1 MPDVLVREDP
11 KLRYLEMAWS
21 RKQAKDFF
29 NTHVMPAAFPGWQAT
44 RLTQRRV
51 RYKPGIECRVHYRLR
66 ISDGERNKGVV
77 ATVTFRPGDEFG
89 AVAEHRDASN
99 GAELRL
105 FVPEYS
111 CLIEFF
117 PADFKLPG
125 LALAVD
131 PALLTEHLRTSAA
144 GHIGTASVTRVRTI
158 RYRPGI
164 SCVLGYVIESETPG
178 PREVIGKVYSKDD
191 VASGVRA
198 KLEVLSPQAA
208 EVGLTIPRLLHWS
221 QPDRFVFMD
230 RVPGI
235 GMDRLLFNASSQ
247 DEALATIDLAAEA
260 LARFHGLQ
268 LDAPVTRTFE
278 SEYKRMRR
286 RLRRIGRI
294 AGGLARQAR
303 AVLADHDASDM
314 TTPEEDVCVIHGDFK
329 PDQLLVHDGRTSL
342 VDLDRAGR
350 GDPAVDVGN
359 FMAALRKQAVINGYD
374 NFPALADAF
383 YQGYFARRPSDA
395 IAKRARAFQGVALV
409 RMTLAKFERT
419 PRSYARQGEAWPWLA
434 VLEEA
439 KRCLAEL

>member
-1 MPDVLVREDP
+1 MPDALVRDDP
-11 KLRYLEMAWS
+11 KLRNLEMAWS
-21 RKQAKDFF
+21 RKQAKEFF
-29 NTHVMPAAFPGWQAT
+29 NTRVMPATFPGWHAVE
-44 RLTQRRV
+44 LTQRRV
-51 RYKPGIECRVHYRLR
+51 RYKPGKECRVHYGLR
-66 ISDGERNKGVV
+66 ISDGEHNRGVV
-77 ATVTFRPGDEFG
+77 ATVTFRPGDESDE
-89 AVAEHRDASN
+89 VAQWHDASN
-99 GAELRL
+99 GAGQRL
-105 FVPEYS
+105 FIPEYS

-117 PADFKLPG
+117 PADFRLPG
-125 LALAVD
+125 LALAAD

-144 GHIGTASVTRVRTI
+144 GRIGTASVTRVRTI
-158 RYRPGI
+158 CYRPGF
-164 SCVLGYVIESETPG
+164 SCVLGYLIESETPG

-198 KLEVLSPQAA
+198 RLEVLSPQAA

-221 QPDRFVFMD
+221 QPDHLVFME
-230 RVPGI
+230 RVPGAN
-235 GMDRLLFNASSQ
+235 MDRLLFNASSQ
-247 DEALATIDLAAEA
+247 DEALTTIDLAAEA

-268 LDAPVTRTFE
+268 LDVPVTRTFE

-303 AVLADHDASDM
+303 DVLADHDVADM
-314 TTPEEDVCVIHGDFK
+314 TTPEEDLCVIHSDFK

-342 VDLDRAGR
+342 IDLDGACR
-350 GDPAVDVGN
+350 GDPAIDVGN
-359 FMAALRKQAVINGYD
+359 FMAALRKQAVVNGYA

-395 IAKRARAFQGVALV
+395 IAARARAFQGVALV

-439 KRCLAEL
+439 KRCLAGP